1 MDALYFLKTVLGNLP
16 FLLLCFLNEKV
27 HLNKANRG
35 RQFLMPV
42 VTLIYC
48 ILGVVFL
55 ERINAALIRLI
66 TWASGYIPQLSG
78 LAVEAAM
85 AYLLNTVLILVFIV
99 AKAVVLPILN
109 GIWRSDR
116 LMEVTVG
123 WCYEKE
129 EDVDR
134 WLLKR
139 KYANLRGYY
148 KGIYYAF
155 LTASMAVFVLSK
167 NFAQSKFFQA
177 AFYPVFGILVLSEVV
192 SFLSGMTKTEFVE
205 NILGEDE
212 ESYKVANYGILR
224 ELLRDLF
231 GDRVLYDGNG
241 ITDDGV
247 SSAFDEL
254 EEMAE
259 SGQVEKKQIGAYFLK
274 LRAAGEDVD
283 INYVK
288 SCWNLMEGRS
298 TLFCNPFYR
307 DLTRYI
313 LPPMVKQLIA
323 YRKCLVVLGRDSA
336 LEDVKEWLE
345 EGFLSFAATDSLWR
359 PQVLGE
365 QSAPTDVGILR
376 FSDIH
381 NLRLHRANRDFLSHV
396 GFLLL
401 IEPSRIL
408 ASGQIGLSLLVS
420 DCENS
425 GGELVCC
432 ACDRN
437 CDGLVDALSHILK
450 TTITEVTATV
460 SGSANSSQMYWNGDG
475 PYMHHKLFPN
485 VSRYLGVGTE
495 INAVALKYQIGKTA
509 WIGSEKFPVAD
520 MKWIAGQ
527 YYRQICDYA
536 DLPVSQSSF
545 DRAFGVSTNL
555 WSSVRQENA
564 FLVVEDEFQNLFE
577 IARVFLSRGK
587 NQGFV
592 NVISEN
598 YLLRDYMLD
607 NKEIFLADPKAIP
620 TIVPD
625 FARTERNMV
634 LKLLMMMVNEAV
646 SEERIG
652 KELMLC
658 GIPYEDPYA
667 TFRELILK
675 HCNVSDASLSVRFK
689 EEIRQ
694 DSLYS
699 NTAKYYEINEANEL
713 YEYAQ
718 LLKNAYYI
726 AEDEEGDSHYI
737 GSKLYGHIFQALLPG
752 QFMTFEG
759 KYYEV
764 HTVTPQNGVVVRRA
778 ADHITGRRYYRQLRN
793 IRLAHWT
800 ESGEM
805 GSRRATDEL
814 ELVRGFA
821 DLSVETEGYLEMD
834 SYGDLAH
841 ARRVLVSGIPVRTY
855 RNKSVLRVKLPGST
869 DKSRS
874 TVCLLLN
881 EIFRTTYP
889 ETYHY
894 IAAVCPEDTLSE
906 SLKYASYA
914 FEGECEEECFYVIED
929 SDIDLGLIVSVERN
943 MKRYLEIAAEL
954 LNWHTAKML
963 ERPEQKEAP
972 EEFVPEFPEK
982 EPRKRKGLRGL
993 IDKIGGFF
1001 RKLFG
1006 RKGKK
1011 RKEPEADIAGEGE
1024 ETADIAGEGEETAD
1038 IVGED
1043 EETVD
1048 NAGEGEETADN
1059 AGEGEETADIAGED
1073 EETVDTTEEKT
1084 VYQKTCFLTF
1094 GFEEVDESL
1103 DIAGTRDYLNGM
1115 GFGKNPLQQARV
1127 GGEGNGGE
1135 SYDPHKYGAHLCDFC
1150 GVELLGGEYEVL
1162 KDGRERCNRCS
1173 MTAVKTVEEFREL
1186 YRTVIRNME
1195 TFYGIKLNVA
1205 VKVRM
1210 TNAKQ
1215 IAKHAGVKFT
1225 PTPGFDGRVLGFA
1238 RRDKTGYSLYME
1250 NGSPRLAAM
1259 ATIAHELTHIWQYLN
1274 WNDKELAK
1282 RYGKE
1287 NMLEVYE
1294 GMAKWAE
1301 IQYLMLLNETAYA
1314 KRQEITTR
1322 LRDDEYGRGF
1332 LLYAGKYPLTCGTS
1346 VGRTPFKEDP
1356 PL

>member
-1 MDALYFLKTVLGNLP
+1 MNALLFIKTVLKILP
-16 FLLLCFLNEKV
+16 FFLLCLLNRKIN
-27 HLNKANRG
+27 LNKANRG

-42 VTLIYC
+42 IAFLYS

-55 ERINAALIRLI
+55 ERINALLIQLI
-66 TWASGYIPQLSG
+66 NWASAYIPQLSKI
-78 LAVEAAM
+78 AVEAALP
-85 AYLLNTVLILVFIV
+85 YIFNTALILVFILI
-99 AKAVVLPILN
+99 KTVLLPVLN

-116 LMEVTVG
+116 LMEFTVG

-148 KGIYYAF
+148 RGIYCAF
-155 LTASMAVFVLSK
+155 LTAVMVVFVLSQ
-167 NFAQSKFFQA
+167 NFTQSVFFQA
-177 AFYPVFGILVLSEVV
+177 VFYPVFGILVLSEVV
-192 SFLSGMTKTEFVE
+192 SFLAGMTKTEFVE

-212 ESYKVANYGILR
+212 ESYKVSNYGILR
-224 ELLRDLF
+224 EILRDLF

-259 SGQVEKKQIGAYFLK
+259 STDATEKQIGAYFRK

-288 SCWNLMEGRS
+288 SCRNLVEGRS

-313 LPPMVKQLIA
+313 ILPMVKQLIA

-336 LEDVKEWLE
+336 LDDVEGWLTD
-345 EGFLSFAATDSLWR
+345 GFSSFAGTDSLW
-359 PQVLGE
+359 QIKVLGE
-365 QSAPTDVGILR
+365 QSVSTDVGILR

-381 NLRLHRANRDFLSHV
+381 NLKLHRSNRDFLSQV

-401 IEPSRIL
+401 LEPSRIL

-420 DCENS
+420 DCESS
-425 GGELVCC
+425 GKEIVCC

-450 TTITEVTATV
+450 TTITEVTATL

-536 DLPVSQSSF
+536 DLPVSQSAF
-545 DRAFGVSTNL
+545 DRAFEVTANL
-555 WSSVRQENA
+555 WNGSRQENT
-564 FLVVEDEFQNLFE
+564 FLVVEDEYQNLFE
-577 IARVFLSRGK
+577 MARVFQSRAK

-634 LKLLMMMVNEAV
+634 LKLIMMMVNETV
-646 SEERIG
+646 SEERLG

-658 GIPYEDPYA
+658 GIPYEDPYV
-667 TFRELILK
+667 TFKELILK
-675 HCNVSDASLSVRFK
+675 HCDVSDATLSVRFK
-689 EEIRQ
+689 EEICQ

-699 NTAKYYEINEANEL
+699 NTAKYYEINETNEL
-713 YEYAQ
+713 YAYAQ
-718 LLKNAYYI
+718 FLKNAYYI

-752 QFMTFEG
+752 QFMTFDG

-764 HTVTPQNGVVVRRA
+764 HTITPQNGVVVRRA
-778 ADHITGRRYYRQLRN
+778 ADHITGRRYYRQ
-793 IRLAHWT
+793 IRTIHLTGWT
-800 ESGEM
+800 ESSEM
-805 GSRRATDEL
+805 GSKRATDDL
-814 ELVRGFA
+814 EIVRGYA
-821 DLSVETEGYLEMD
+821 ELSVETEGYLEMD
-834 SYGDLAH
+834 SYGDLAR
-841 ARRVLVSGIPVRTY
+841 ARRVLLNGIPIRNY
-855 RNKSVLRVKLPGST
+855 HNKSVLRVKLPGAS
-869 DKSRS
+869 DRSRS
-874 TVCLLLN
+874 TICLLLN

-894 IAAVCPEDTLSE
+894 IAAVCPEEKRSDR
-906 SLKYASYA
+906 LKYISYA
-914 FEGECEEECFYVIED
+914 FDGECETESFYVIED

-943 MKRYLEIAAEL
+943 MKRYLEIAAEI
-954 LNWHTAKML
+954 LNWHTARML
-963 ERPEQKEAP
+963 KQPEP
-972 EEFVPEFPEK
+972 EESGEKFVPEFPEK
-982 EPRKRKGLRGL
+982 EPKKRKGLRGI
-993 IDKIGGFF
+993 IDKIGDFF
-1001 RKLFG
+1001 KKLFG
-1006 RKGKK
+1006 RKKK
-1011 RKEPEADIAGEGE
+1011 KPEEESKEVPETVPEEEPKENLDVLAENDIG
-1024 ETADIAGEGEETAD
+1024 
-1038 IVGED
+1038 GED
-1043 EETVD
+1043 EEVMEK
-1048 NAGEGEETADN
+1048 AGEKTA
-1059 AGEGEETADIAGED
+1059 
-1073 EETVDTTEEKT
+1073 
-1084 VYQKTCFLTF
+1084 YQKNCFLAF
-1094 GFEEVDESL
+1094 GFEEIDESL
-1103 DIAGTRDYLNGM
+1103 DIDGTRDYLNGL
-1115 GFGKNPLQQARV
+1115 GLDKSPLQQARV
-1127 GGEGNGGE
+1127 GSKGTDGEA
-1135 SYDPHKYGAHLCDFC
+1135 YDPHKYGAHLCDFC

-1186 YRTVIRNME
+1186 YRTVVRNME

-1215 IAKHAGVKFT
+1215 IAKHTGVKFT

-1250 NGSPRLAAM
+1250 NGAPKLAAT

-1274 WNDKELAK
+1274 WNDKELIK
-1282 RYGKE
+1282 LYGKE

-1332 LLYAGKYPLTCGTS
+1332 ILYAEKYPLTCGTS
-1346 VGRTPFKEDP
+1346 VARTPFKENP